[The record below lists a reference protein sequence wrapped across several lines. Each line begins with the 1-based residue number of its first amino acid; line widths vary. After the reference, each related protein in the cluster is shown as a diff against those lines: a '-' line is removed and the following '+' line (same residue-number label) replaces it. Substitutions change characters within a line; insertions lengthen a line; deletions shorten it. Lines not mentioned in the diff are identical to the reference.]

1 MIELFGPTYRYDGEI
16 LTEPEIIVINDHHYD
31 ELNHCYHVQQVL
43 ENSTCDPH
51 EHMIVMD
58 SMSHD
63 DQLHPYQCVCLPIN
77 IAGQSEQ
84 FIKQQ
89 LSIDWSNK
97 THVFNIMINKPRP
110 HREFLLL
117 LIKHFGLTSY
127 THALPWRRININ
139 RNGLKRA
146 TNNSLYHDIIDSTKI
161 DIATTN
167 YAFGT
172 ESVLDQG
179 IQNGQYKNSEVYQHL
194 LQKTVFEPSCVSLI
208 TEPAFYERETIH
220 TEKTIM
226 AMYAG
231 TIPIW
236 VGGWRLPAYTKSLG
250 FDIFDDIVDHSYQ
263 DLPDPL
269 DRCYCA
275 IERNLELLRDP
286 DRAKTFVAQN
296 HARLQHNLNLLTQNV
311 FLTHCFDK
319 INSYPEPTRSALF
332 CVAPKQRGNTV
343 EEYRSRSDY
352 RLLGS

>member
-1 MIELFGPTYRYDGEI
+1 MIELFGPTYRYTGEI
-16 LTEPEIIVINDHHYD
+16 LTKPEIIVVNDHHYD
-31 ELNHCYHVQQVL
+31 ATNHCYHVQQVL

-51 EHMIVMD
+51 QHVIVMD

-63 DQLHPYQCVCLPIN
+63 DQLRSYHCVCLPIN

-97 THVFNIMINKPRP
+97 THVFNVMINKPRP

-127 THALPWRRININ
+127 THALPWRIININ
-139 RNGLKRA
+139 RTDLMQA

-161 DIATTN
+161 DTATTH
-167 YAFGT
+167 YAFGN

-179 IQNGQYKNSEVYQHL
+179 IKNGQYKNSEVYQHL

-236 VGGWRLPAYTKSLG
+236 VGGWRLPYYTKSLG

-269 DRCYCA
+269 DRCYYA
-275 IERNLELLRDP
+275 IERNLELLTDL
-286 DRAKTFVAQN
+286 DQAKTFVAQN
-296 HARLQHNLNLLTQNV
+296 HARLQHNLTLLKQNV

-319 INSYPEPTRSALF
+319 IRSYPEPIRSALF
-332 CVAPKQRGNTV
+332 CVAPKQRGNTA
-343 EEYRSRSDY
+343 EEYRERPDY